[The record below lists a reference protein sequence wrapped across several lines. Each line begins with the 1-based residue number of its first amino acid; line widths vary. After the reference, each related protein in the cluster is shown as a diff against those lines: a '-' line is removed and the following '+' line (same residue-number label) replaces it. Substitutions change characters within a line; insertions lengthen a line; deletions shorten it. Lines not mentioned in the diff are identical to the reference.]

1 MPSIGSLNS
10 PHKSHVP
17 APKKNLKTVFGIG
30 VVFRDSSD
38 TDTQATE
45 TLGRSFLSARK
56 SIDTTRNYSF
66 RRKKNG
72 SDRFGVSN
80 ISFFER
86 ESTPTDQQPVIDLT
100 IDDMKAID
108 TNIPHAST
116 RRPPLRMDNEDGPWS
131 VSVAE
136 SPYDPRSY
144 SLYIKSESISPY
156 VSLFFYN
163 MRSHTFPPRL
173 IIPLSL

>member
-45 TLGRSFLSARK
+45 TLGRSFLSARQ

-86 ESTPTDQQPVIDLT
+86 EPTPTDQQPVVDLT

-156 VSLFFYN
+156 VSLFF
-163 MRSHTFPPRL
+163 L
-173 IIPLSL
+173 

>member
-10 PHKSHVP
+10 SHKSHVP
-17 APKKNLKTVFGIG
+17 APKKNFRTVFGIG

-38 TDTQATE
+38 TDTE

-56 SIDTTRNYSF
+56 SIDTTRNYSS
-66 RRKKNG
+66 RTKKNR
-72 SDRFGVSN
+72 SDRFGVTN
-80 ISFFER
+80 LSFFER
-86 ESTPTDQQPVIDLT
+86 EPTPTDQQSVIDLT
-100 IDDMKAID
+100 VDDMKVID

-116 RRPPLRMDNEDGPWS
+116 RRPPVRMDNEDGPWS

-144 SLYIKSESISPY
+144 SLYIKSEFIFPY
-156 VSLFFYN
+156 VSLFFIFITCD
-163 MRSHTFPPRL
+163 HTPFHHV
-173 IIPLSL
+173 

>member
-66 RRKKNG
+66 RKKKSG

-86 ESTPTDQQPVIDLT
+86 ESTPTDQQPVVDLT

-156 VSLFFYN
+156 VSLFF
-163 MRSHTFPPRL
+163 L
-173 IIPLSL
+173 